1 MEFRVGLA
9 GEPPV
14 AHIAVVRAID
24 LADGFLFNGNA
35 LHGLDGDDC
44 GHTDAVTS
52 RNSLAQGGAVYI
64 VIHHIGNVL
73 LINALDG

>member
-1 MEFRVGLA
+1 MELGVRLA
-9 GEPPV
+9 DDLPI
-14 AHIAVVRAID
+14 AHIAVFRAVD
-24 LADGFLFNGNA
+24 LADGLLLDGNA